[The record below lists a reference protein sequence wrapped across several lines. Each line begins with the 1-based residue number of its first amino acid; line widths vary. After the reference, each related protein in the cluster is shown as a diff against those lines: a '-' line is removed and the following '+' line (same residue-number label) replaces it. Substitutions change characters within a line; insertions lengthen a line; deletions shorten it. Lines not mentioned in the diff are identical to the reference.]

1 MKFYWI
7 INEVCKIK
15 REIPSCLEAQVG
27 KERVLKAFEGLTSR
41 ERKYHVW
48 PLFQIF
54 LNQVASGSSCGASI
68 AWGIAHR
75 LLPLKTSPKTSAF
88 CNAKTRMPEK
98 PIFELMK
105 SVGTEIESHT
115 HKNRMVF
122 GRNVKVVDGTSVQLP
137 DSESNQKAYPQPD
150 AQKPGCGQPHMKLC
164 VLMGL
169 GTGAIID
176 CVVDQYKVHERT
188 MFRRLWRSLVKGD
201 ILLGDRGFGSYA
213 EVAMLLRKGV
223 DFVFR
228 QAQGSLKTKGLKKIG
243 NDQWIVSWKRS
254 YQLGDWVN
262 KRELPHRVEIRAI
275 RFRTRIKGYRP
286 KEIILFTSL
295 TDPVNYP
302 KDKLIELYY
311 RRWEMELRIRDIK
324 STMGMNLLK
333 SKTPSGARKE
343 LWMGLLAYNLVRGIM
358 LDAALRG
365 RLPVSRMSFKTT
377 LNRLDIFSS
386 GRFADGDPQRAYL
399 LLLDYLIETRV
410 PDRPGRIEPRLRK
423 RRLDKKYTFLTIPR
437 NAASIEAFNA

>member
-7 INEVCKIK
+7 IREIRNIK
-15 REIPSCLEAQVG
+15 REIPSYLETKVG
-27 KERVLKAFEGLTSR
+27 KERVLRAFKGFASR
-41 ERKYHVW
+41 ERKYHAW
-48 PLFQIF
+48 PLFQVF
-54 LNQVASGSSCGASI
+54 LNQVASGFSCSEVI
-68 AWGIAHR
+68 AWGIAQR

-98 PIFELMK
+98 PIFEIMK
-105 SVGTEIESHT
+105 SVGAEVESHT

-150 AQKPGCGQPHMKLC
+150 AQEPGCGQPHMKLC

-176 CVVDQYKVHERT
+176 CVIGQYKVHERT

-201 ILLGDRGFGSYA
+201 IVLGDRGFGSYA
-213 EVAMLLRKGV
+213 EVAILLRKGI

-228 QAQGSLKTKGLKKIG
+228 QRLGSLKTKGLRKIG
-243 NDQWIVSWKRS
+243 KDQWIVTWERPS
-254 YQLGDWVN
+254 QPGGWVSAS
-262 KRELPHRVEIRAI
+262 ELPDRVEVRAI
-275 RFRTRIKGYRP
+275 RFKTGVKGFRP

-295 TDPVNYP
+295 TDPKLYP
-302 KDKLIELYY
+302 KDKLIDLYY

-324 STMGMNLLK
+324 STMGMDLLK
-333 SKTPSGARKE
+333 SKTPSGCRKE
-343 LWMGLLAYNLVRGIM
+343 LWMGLLAYNMVRGVM

-365 RLPVSRMSFKTT
+365 RLPVSRISFKMT
-377 LNRLDIFSS
+377 LNRLDVFSS
-386 GRFADGDPQRAYL
+386 GRFADGDPEQAYL
-399 LLLDYLIETRV
+399 FLLDYLIETRV
-410 PDRPGRIEPRLRK
+410 PDRPGRVEPRLRK
-423 RRLDKKYTFLTIPR
+423 RRLDKKYSLLTKSR
-437 NAASIEAFNA
+437 NAVKIEAFNA